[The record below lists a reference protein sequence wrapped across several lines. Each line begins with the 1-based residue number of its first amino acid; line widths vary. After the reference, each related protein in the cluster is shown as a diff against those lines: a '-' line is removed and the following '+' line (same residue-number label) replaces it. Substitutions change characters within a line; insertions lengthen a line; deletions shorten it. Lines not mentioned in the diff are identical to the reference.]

1 MAKCPISQ
9 GEFHMLSQQYKAPK
23 EGEHV
28 KWREF
33 SDQVDEV
40 FTKKGLEQTVD
51 HEVGAVRTNTVYG
64 RRQAD

>member
-1 MAKCPISQ
+1 M
-9 GEFHMLSQQYKAPK
+9 
-23 EGEHV
+23 

-33 SDQVDEV
+33 SDEVDEV